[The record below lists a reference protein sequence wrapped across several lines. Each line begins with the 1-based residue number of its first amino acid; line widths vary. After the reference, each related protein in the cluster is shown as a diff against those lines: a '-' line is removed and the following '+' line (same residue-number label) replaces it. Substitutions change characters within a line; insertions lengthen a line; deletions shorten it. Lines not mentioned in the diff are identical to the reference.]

1 MRLAVQMGAV
11 GLVLLGGC
19 SSVSNLLP
27 DPKVD
32 YRSSTTRPEA
42 KLEVPPD
49 LVSPRGD
56 ERFMLPERVSGATLS
71 GYARE
76 RAARDQLAGVG
87 AQRDVLPEVSG
98 VQLERAGTMR
108 WLTVKRP
115 PAQLWPLLRTF
126 WQESGFTLAVDQP
139 SIGVMETEWAE
150 NRAKIPQ
157 DFIRSTIGKV
167 FDGIYSTGERD
178 RFRIRLDP
186 VEGGTEIHLSHRGM
200 VEVPGENKNGF
211 VWTQRPNDPELE
223 AEFLRRLMVRLG
235 TDSNRAAADLAP
247 NSGAMILRARA
258 LPDGAVQVDESFD
271 RAWRRVGLA
280 LDRAGFTVEDRDRS
294 RGIYFVRYVDPA
306 TESGSARSLFDRVF
320 SANVDPTPRRFRIVL
335 VGSTV
340 AGSGV
345 AAPAAGAGSPG
356 SPASGGTDIRVL
368 NRDGGPVVDAAERP
382 VATRIASLLL
392 EQLK

>member
-1 MRLAVQMGAV
+1 MRLVVQIGAL

-19 SSVSNLLP
+19 SSVSNVLP
-27 DPKVD
+27 DSKVD
-32 YRSSTTRPEA
+32 YRSSSTRPES

-76 RAARDQLAGVG
+76 RAARDQLAGSGLG
-87 AQRDVLPEVSG
+87 AQRDVLPDVTG
-98 VQLERAGTMR
+98 VKIERAGSMR
-108 WLTVKRP
+108 WLEVKRP
-115 PAQLWPLLRTF
+115 AGQLWPLLRTF

-139 SIGVMETEWAE
+139 AIGVMETEWAE

-178 RFRIRLDP
+178 RFRVRLEAI
-186 VEGGTEIHLSHRGM
+186 EGGTEIHLSHRGM

-211 VWTQRPNDPELE
+211 VWTQRPSDPELE

-235 TDSNRAAADLAP
+235 SDATRATADLAP
-247 NSGAMILRARA
+247 NSGSLISRARS

-294 RGIYFVRYVDPA
+294 RGVYFVRYVDPA
-306 TESGSARSLFDRVF
+306 TEAGSARSLFDRMF
-320 SANVDPTPRRFRIVL
+320 RANVDPTPRRFRIVL

-340 AGSGV
+340 VGQ
-345 AAPAAGAGSPG
+345 PA
-356 SPASGGTDIRVL
+356 TDIRVL
-368 NRDGGPVVDAAERP
+368 NKDGGAVVDAAERP
-382 VATRIASLLL
+382 VATRIASLLF

>member
-1 MRLAVQMGAV
+1 MRFVVQIGAI

-19 SSVSNLLP
+19 SSVSNMLP

-76 RAARDQLAGVG
+76 RAARDQLAGSG
-87 AQRDVLPEVSG
+87 AGGQRDVLPDVTG
-98 VQLERAGTMR
+98 MKIERAGTMR
-108 WLTVKRP
+108 WLEVKRP
-115 PAQLWPLLRTF
+115 PGQLWPVLRTF

-139 SIGVMETEWAE
+139 AIGVMETEWAE

-178 RFRIRLDP
+178 RFRVRLEA

-200 VEVPGENKNGF
+200 IEVPGENKNGF
-211 VWTQRPNDPELE
+211 VWTPRPSDPELE

-235 TDSNRAAADLAP
+235 NDPNRATADLSP
-247 NSGAMILRARA
+247 NSGSLVLRARA

-294 RGIYFVRYVDPA
+294 RGVYFVRYVDPA
-306 TESGSARSLFDRVF
+306 TESGSARSFLDRMF
-320 SANVDPTPRRFRIVL
+320 KANVDPTPRRFRIFM

-340 AGSGV
+340 AGQ
-345 AAPAAGAGSPG
+345 PA
-356 SPASGGTDIRVL
+356 TDIRVL
-368 NRDGGPVVDAAERP
+368 NKDGGAVVDAAERP
-382 VATRIASLLL
+382 VATRIASLLF

>member
-1 MRLAVQMGAV
+1 MRLVVQIGAV

-19 SSVSNLLP
+19 SSVSNMLP
-27 DPKVD
+27 DPKID

-76 RAARDQLAGVG
+76 RAASDQLAGSGVG
-87 AQRDVLPEVSG
+87 AQRDVLPDVTG
-98 VQLERAGTMR
+98 MKIERAGTMR

-115 PAQLWPLLRTF
+115 PGPLWPVLRTF

-139 SIGVMETEWAE
+139 AIGVMETEWAE

-178 RFRIRLDP
+178 RFRVRLEP
-186 VEGGTEIHLSHRGM
+186 IEGGTEIHLSHRGM
-200 VEVPGENKNGF
+200 VEVAGENKNGF
-211 VWTQRPNDPELE
+211 VWTQRPSDPELE

-235 TDSNRAAADLAP
+235 SDSNRVTADLAP
-247 NSGAMILRARA
+247 NSGSLVLRARS
-258 LPDGAVQVDESFD
+258 LSDGAVQVDESFD

-294 RGIYFVRYVDPA
+294 RGVYFVRYVDPA
-306 TESGSARSLFDRVF
+306 TESGSARSLFDRIF
-320 SANVDPTPRRFRIVL
+320 SANADPTPRRFRIVL
-335 VGSTV
+335 VASTV
-340 AGSGV
+340 AGQ
-345 AAPAAGAGSPG
+345 PA
-356 SPASGGTDIRVL
+356 TDIRVL
-368 NRDGGPVVDAAERP
+368 NRDGGPVADAAERP
-382 VATRIASLLL
+382 VATRIASLLF

>member
-1 MRLAVQMGAV
+1 MRFVVQIGAI

-19 SSVSNLLP
+19 SSVSNMLP

-76 RAARDQLAGVG
+76 RAARDQLAGSSVG
-87 AQRDVLPEVSG
+87 AQRDVLPDVTG
-98 VQLERAGTMR
+98 MKIERAGTMR

-115 PAQLWPLLRTF
+115 PGQLWPVLRTF

-139 SIGVMETEWAE
+139 AIGVMETEWAE

-178 RFRIRLDP
+178 RFRVRLEA

-211 VWTQRPNDPELE
+211 VWTQRPSDPELE

-235 TDSNRAAADLAP
+235 SDSNRATADLSP
-247 NSGAMILRARA
+247 NSGSLVLRARS
-258 LPDGAVQVDESFD
+258 LSDGAVQVDESFD

-294 RGIYFVRYVDPA
+294 RGVYFVRYVDPA
-306 TESGSARSLFDRVF
+306 TESGTARSLFDRIF
-320 SANVDPTPRRFRIVL
+320 SGNADPTPRRFRIVL

-340 AGSGV
+340 AGQ
-345 AAPAAGAGSPG
+345 AA
-356 SPASGGTDIRVL
+356 TDIRVL
-368 NRDGGPVVDAAERP
+368 NKDGGTVVEAAERP
-382 VATRIASLLL
+382 VATRIASLLF

>member
-1 MRLAVQMGAV
+1 MRFVVQIGAI

-19 SSVSNLLP
+19 SSVSNMLP

-76 RAARDQLAGVG
+76 RAARDQLAGSSVG
-87 AQRDVLPEVSG
+87 AQRDVLPDVTG
-98 VQLERAGTMR
+98 MKIERAGTMR

-115 PAQLWPLLRTF
+115 PGQLWPVLRTF

-139 SIGVMETEWAE
+139 AIGVMETEWAE

-178 RFRIRLDP
+178 RFRVRLEA

-211 VWTQRPNDPELE
+211 VWTQRPAIRNSKPSSC
-223 AEFLRRLMVRLG
+223 AASWCVSVAIPIVRLLTFHPIQVLWSCG
-235 TDSNRAAADLAP
+235 RGHFQTARCRWTNPSIGPGVALGWPLIALGSLLRIVTVHVGFILFATSIRRPNRVPLDRSLTGSSAATP
-247 NSGAMILRARA
+247 TQRHVVSGLFWSDQLSRDKLRPISGFSIRTVARW
-258 LPDGAVQVDESFD
+258 
-271 RAWRRVGLA
+271 WRRPSG
-280 LDRAGFTVEDRDRS
+280 RS
-294 RGIYFVRYVDPA
+294 R
-306 TESGSARSLFDRVF
+306 
-320 SANVDPTPRRFRIVL
+320 
-335 VGSTV
+335 
-340 AGSGV
+340 
-345 AAPAAGAGSPG
+345 PG
-356 SPASGGTDIRVL
+356 SPACCS
-368 NRDGGPVVDAAERP
+368 NN
-382 VATRIASLLL
+382 
-392 EQLK
+392 

>member
-1 MRLAVQMGAV
+1 MSYRTQEFRMRFVVQIGAI

-19 SSVSNLLP
+19 SSISNMLP

-76 RAARDQLAGVG
+76 RAARDQLAGSSIG
-87 AQRDVLPEVSG
+87 AQRDVLPDVTG
-98 VQLERAGTMR
+98 MKIERAGTMR

-115 PAQLWPLLRTF
+115 PGQLWPVLRTF

-139 SIGVMETEWAE
+139 AIGVMETEWAE

-178 RFRIRLDP
+178 RFRVRLEA

-211 VWTQRPNDPELE
+211 VWTQRPSDPELE

-235 TDSNRAAADLAP
+235 SDSNRATADLSP
-247 NSGAMILRARA
+247 NSGSLVLRARA
-258 LPDGAVQVDESFD
+258 LSDGAVQVDESFD

-294 RGIYFVRYVDPA
+294 RGVYFVRYVDPA
-306 TESGSARSLFDRVF
+306 TESSSARSIFDRIF
-320 SANVDPTPRRFRIVL
+320 SGNADPTPRRFRIVL

-340 AGSGV
+340 AGQ
-345 AAPAAGAGSPG
+345 PA
-356 SPASGGTDIRVL
+356 TDIRVL
-368 NRDGGPVVDAAERP
+368 NKDGGAVADTAERP
-382 VATRIASLLL
+382 VATRITSLLF

>member
-1 MRLAVQMGAV
+1 MRFVVQIGAI

-19 SSVSNLLP
+19 SSVSNMLP
-27 DPKVD
+27 DSKVD

-76 RAARDQLAGVG
+76 RAARDQLAGSG
-87 AQRDVLPEVSG
+87 AGVQRDVLPDVTG
-98 VQLERAGTMR
+98 MKIERAGTMR

-115 PAQLWPLLRTF
+115 PGQLWPVLRTF

-139 SIGVMETEWAE
+139 AIGVMETEWAE

-178 RFRIRLDP
+178 RFRVRLEA

-200 VEVPGENKNGF
+200 VEVSGENKNGF
-211 VWTQRPNDPELE
+211 VWTRRPSDPELE

-235 TDSNRAAADLAP
+235 SDSNRATADLSP
-247 NSGAMILRARA
+247 SSGSLVLRARA
-258 LPDGAVQVDESFD
+258 LSDGAVQVDESFD

-294 RGIYFVRYVDPA
+294 RGVYFVRYVDPA
-306 TESGSARSLFDRVF
+306 TESGSARSLFDRIF
-320 SANVDPTPRRFRIVL
+320 SGNADPTPRRFRIVL
-335 VGSTV
+335 LGSTV
-340 AGSGV
+340 AGQ
-345 AAPAAGAGSPG
+345 PA
-356 SPASGGTDIRVL
+356 TDIRVL
-368 NRDGGPVVDAAERP
+368 NKDGGAVVDAAERP
-382 VATRIASLLL
+382 VATRIGSLLF

>member
-1 MRLAVQMGAV
+1 MRLVVQIGAV

-19 SSVSNLLP
+19 SSVSNMLP

-76 RAARDQLAGVG
+76 RAARDQLAGTGVG
-87 AQRDVLPEVSG
+87 AQRDVLPDVTG
-98 VQLERAGTMR
+98 MKIERAGSMR

-115 PAQLWPLLRTF
+115 PGQLWPVLRTF

-139 SIGVMETEWAE
+139 AIGVMETEWAE

-178 RFRIRLDP
+178 RFRVRLEA

-211 VWTQRPNDPELE
+211 VWTQRPSDPELE

-235 TDSNRAAADLAP
+235 SDSNRATADLSP
-247 NSGAMILRARA
+247 NSGSLILRARA
-258 LPDGAVQVDESFD
+258 LPDGTVQVDESFD

-294 RGIYFVRYVDPA
+294 RGVYFVRYVDPS

-320 SANVDPTPRRFRIVL
+320 STNADPTPRRFRIVL
-335 VGSTV
+335 VASTV
-340 AGSGV
+340 AGQ
-345 AAPAAGAGSPG
+345 PA
-356 SPASGGTDIRVL
+356 TDIRVL
-368 NRDGGPVVDAAERP
+368 NRDGAPVADAAERP
-382 VATRIASLLL
+382 VATRIASLLF

>member
-1 MRLAVQMGAV
+1 MSSRIQEFRMRLVVQIGAV

-19 SSVSNLLP
+19 SSVSNMLP

-76 RAARDQLAGVG
+76 RAARDQLAGTGVG
-87 AQRDVLPEVSG
+87 AQRDVLPDVTG
-98 VQLERAGTMR
+98 MKIERAGSMR

-115 PAQLWPLLRTF
+115 PGQLWPVLRTF

-139 SIGVMETEWAE
+139 AIGVMETEWAE

-178 RFRIRLDP
+178 RFRVRLEA

-211 VWTQRPNDPELE
+211 VWTQRPSDPELE

-235 TDSNRAAADLAP
+235 SDSNRATADLSP
-247 NSGAMILRARA
+247 NSGSLILRARA
-258 LPDGAVQVDESFD
+258 LPDGTVQVDESFD

-294 RGIYFVRYVDPA
+294 RGVYFVRYVDPS

-320 SANVDPTPRRFRIVL
+320 STNADPTPRRFRIVL
-335 VGSTV
+335 VASTV
-340 AGSGV
+340 AGQ
-345 AAPAAGAGSPG
+345 PA
-356 SPASGGTDIRVL
+356 TDIRVL
-368 NRDGGPVVDAAERP
+368 NRDGAPVADAAERP
-382 VATRIASLLL
+382 VATRIASLLF